1 MIILGID
8 PGFDRLGCAIV
19 EKGCPPTGTGEK
31 LIFSDCLTADKKLSQ
46 EKRLAKLSKELEK
59 VIAKYKPDFLA
70 IEKIFFTKNQKTMV
84 GVAQAC
90 GMVLTIAGLNNIP
103 AEELS
108 PPEIKLAVTGYG
120 SAEKKQV
127 QKMVQIILKMEK
139 VPKYDDEIDAIAVA
153 LAYSAKLSTK
163 RLRALDK

>member
-8 PGFDRLGCAIV
+8 PGFDRLGCAV
-19 EKGCPPTGTGEK
+19 LEKEKGCEK
-31 LIFSDCLTADKKLSQ
+31 LIFSDCLLADKNLTH
-46 EKRLAKLSKELEK
+46 EKRLAKLSKELTK
-59 VIAKYKPDFLA
+59 VIEKYKPDFLA
-70 IEKIFFTKNQKTMV
+70 IEKVFFTKNQKTAV

-127 QKMVQIILKMEK
+127 QKMVQIILKIPK

-153 LAYSAKLSTK
+153 LAFSAKLSTK